1 MPDRDGKFKGI
12 IAGVIIAAV
21 IVSGVAIPVIFWGPQ
36 PQTPPVVT
44 PSWNLWNSTARPAGT
59 IVFSNGTR
67 DENVTLASIID
78 NVRNGTYPSYSILQT
93 IGTTQ
98 YNLTGVSPL
107 DIFNNLGM
115 WDAYNISFANAST
128 SAVIT
133 AKSLVYSTTDLKG
146 KAITDYGVSMSYNY
160 PIIIVVA
167 VNDTYL
173 TNSSYPNAASYGD
186 AWVYNP
192 QIPSSSW
199 IMNLTK
205 VTILDGWSINV
216 TVHSVANGNSLQ
228 FVVNRNN
235 ATYNATQQ
243 SFWYRDFSSSA
254 SSYDKQH
261 YDVTFLGQTLYSVML
276 QTSVAP
282 GGPYN
287 MTVSAPDYSFG
298 SNAAGKTG
306 GRYLN
311 ETDIMQGIQSP
322 TQVAPN
328 PNTPT
333 TKVSMSTLGLLPTL
347 VYEETAD
354 DGLGVIPQVHPWST
368 GPLRLIFPGWVKSYY
383 LRFITNI
390 DIYTP

>member
-133 AKSLVYSTTDLKG
+133 ALVLALANEMLYASHIPRLLKISRG
-146 KAITDYGVSMSYNY
+146 ETPVRLYWVV
-160 PIIIVVA
+160 PIVC
-167 VNDTYL
+167 
-173 TNSSYPNAASYGD
+173 
-186 AWVYNP
+186 
-192 QIPSSSW
+192 
-199 IMNLTK
+199 K
-205 VTILDGWSINV
+205 IL
-216 TVHSVANGNSLQ
+216 
-228 FVVNRNN
+228 
-235 ATYNATQQ
+235 
-243 SFWYRDFSSSA
+243 
-254 SSYDKQH
+254 
-261 YDVTFLGQTLYSVML
+261 
-276 QTSVAP
+276 
-282 GGPYN
+282 
-287 MTVSAPDYSFG
+287 
-298 SNAAGKTG
+298 
-306 GRYLN
+306 
-311 ETDIMQGIQSP
+311 
-322 TQVAPN
+322 
-328 PNTPT
+328 
-333 TKVSMSTLGLLPTL
+333 
-347 VYEETAD
+347 
-354 DGLGVIPQVHPWST
+354 
-368 GPLRLIFPGWVKSYY
+368 
-383 LRFITNI
+383 
-390 DIYTP
+390 